1 MKPFSMNQFKQIV
14 CNEAMAEE
22 SEVSN
27 DTRLMDDLGIDSMG
41 LVKIISEVSETY
53 DVTFDDIDFDGVNT
67 LAEAYEA
74 LCKSIGVEM
83 QAA

>member
-1 MKPFSMNQFKQIV
+1 MKTFSMEQLKSIV
-14 CNEAMAEE
+14 CREAMAEE
-22 SEVSN
+22 STVTAK
-27 DTRLMDDLGIDSMG
+27 TRLMDDLGIDSMG

-74 LCKSIGVEM
+74 LCKSISVEI